1 MTKATIKKIAKEAGI
16 DLSLIEIKKS
26 GGVYRIEDSDLPA
39 DLAKANIEYNGERG
53 GQLPEVEKR
62 IKKYNREAKKLVKAI
77 GGKYW
82 GFCTGYGAW
91 HYELGAMDYSTKL
104 AFANID

>member
-26 GGVYRIEDSDLPA
+26 GGVYRIEDCDLPA
-39 DLAKANIEYNGERG
+39 DLAKANIEYHSEHGE
-53 GQLPEVEKR
+53 QLPEVEKR
-62 IKKYNREAKKLVKAI
+62 IRKYNREAKKLVKAI
-77 GGKYW
+77 GGKSW
-82 GFCTGYGAW
+82 GFQTGYGAF
-91 HYELGAMDYSTKL
+91 HYELGEMDYSTKL